1 MIAYH
6 QLRYLADM
14 NLSPQTVHTLQTEGI
29 DIIRVS
35 EVLTATTKDID
46 ILAYARQEKR
56 VIITQDLDFSTL
68 VAIGGHAEPSLI
80 TLRLTTSDPL
90 TVTQLLRRILPQ
102 VATALQEGSAITVDE
117 RTVRI
122 RSLPIR

>member
-1 MIAYH
+1 MVH
-6 QLRYLADM
+6 NQLRYLADM
-14 NLSPQTVHTLQTEGI
+14 NLSPQTVHALQTDGI

-35 EVLTATTKDID
+35 EVLAVTTKDID
-46 ILAYARQEKR
+46 ILVYARQEKR

-68 VAIGGHAEPSLI
+68 VAIGGYAEPSLV
-80 TLRLTTSDPL
+80 TLRLVTSDPI

>member
-1 MIAYH
+1 MIADH
-6 QLRYLADM
+6 PLRYLADM
-14 NLSPQTVHTLQTEGI
+14 NLSPQTVHALQTDGI

-35 EVLTATTKDID
+35 EVLAATTKDID
-46 ILAYARQEKR
+46 ILVYARQEKR

-68 VAIGGHAEPSLI
+68 VAIGGYAEPSLV
-80 TLRLTTSDPL
+80 TLRLVTSDPI
-90 TVTQLLRRILPQ
+90 TVTQLLRRIRPQ
-102 VATALQEGSAITVDE
+102 VATVLQEGSAITVDE

>member
-1 MIAYH
+1 MSH
-6 QLRYLADM
+6 LLLRYLADM
-14 NLSPQTVHTLQTEGI
+14 NLSPQTVNALQTDGI

-35 EVLTATTKDID
+35 DVMAATTRDTD
-46 ILAYARQEKR
+46 ILAYARQERR

-68 VAIGGHAEPSLI
+68 VAVGGYAEPSLV
-80 TLRLTTSDPL
+80 TLRLSTSDP
-90 TVTQLLRRILPQ
+90 TTITQTLRRILPQ
-102 VATALQEGSAITVDE
+102 VVTALQEGSAIINGY